1 MQLKAIQTWYTGA
14 YIDDDSNNRTVR
26 PLVRPLRPIP
36 MLEMFDIMSR
46 YHTYIASFDDTK
58 CT

>member
-1 MQLKAIQTWYTGA
+1 MQLKAIQTWYTSGA

-26 PLVRPLRPIP
+26 PLVRPIP